1 MKSFRLIVWMIF
13 AFLLGNLQTY
23 SQQEVTGYDAKV
35 DDIYY
40 RLKGD
45 SAIVV
50 YDTSYIGGTGHNPSY
65 SNRTSITIPNSI
77 IVNDK
82 TYIVKSI
89 GRRAFFNCQKL
100 KDVFIPST
108 ISSIGA
114 NAFEGCSVL
123 DSVISKI
130 KEPFAIDGNVFFK
143 SGSYIHNQGAPSGM
157 PSNAVL
163 YVPYGTKTLYEK
175 TDGWNQFTSIVETDL
190 EDGDTFTALTEEG
203 VEMEFQIISVS
214 EKSCKVSGIDYRT
227 AGKVTIPSEVNSFR
241 VIEIGNVAFAKCS
254 SITSV
259 IIPNS
264 VEVVGRLAFG
274 NCSSLSDI
282 NLPNSLKTI
291 GIGAFQACESLKSIV
306 IPSSVTSIEC
316 LSPSG
321 YWENPFSHCKNLESI
336 VVEPGN
342 PIYDSRENC
351 NAIITE
357 TSYFSS
363 LAAINKTATIITGC
377 KNTTI
382 PSSVLT
388 IGGYSFAGCG
398 LTHIDIPSNIQ
409 YIGSNA
415 FYGNYVEKDNFVNH
429 SALDAENN
437 NYWGCT
443 MLDTTK
449 DGFWITDGELIKYTG
464 NETII
469 TIPSTVTSIRGYVFS
484 GLDHI
489 TSVSIPNSVTKIGY
503 GAFYRCSSLKSIKV
517 PNGITAIGDNTFNG
531 CSSLETVI
539 IPYGIKSIGGAAFAG
554 CKNLREVYCY
564 PATCPEMGANVFLD
578 SNIANATL
586 YVLES
591 SSNLYSSTAPWSE
604 FGSIQNI
611 DVAIV
616 QSDNTFTTNTVDDI
630 QMRFKITDLQ
640 NKTAEVYGYYVNRT
654 ATVREYFPAISQDA
668 SKAIIPSSVYTNNG
682 EYTISGISND
692 AFYGCKMNS
701 IYIPSSISSIGY
713 DAFKQCTSL
722 EKVIIPDIA
731 AWCSVKFVLRNGT
744 IYQNNNPLN
753 IGRLYID
760 ENTEVTEL
768 VIPEGVTD
776 IGDYVFLG
784 CSKLLSVK
792 MPASIQSIGK
802 SAFEGCNALEKV
814 IITDVAA
821 WCGVKLSN
829 IYDSPLNFAHHLYSD
844 ADNEITELTI
854 PDDVTYITPGAFYHC
869 WYVTKF
875 VMPDGLLSIG
885 ENALPFPKLTVGT
898 NIQWHDFYYYCKKGT
913 VGLLAV
919 WNYLAGL
926 TNTYSG
932 EFITRQNAYDAKDR
946 NTKLPYPS
954 ISVSTT
960 QTTASINITGIYDEY
975 AYWLNG
981 KPLEKE
987 DINLTE
993 LYPGYSK
1000 KITLHVN
1007 LPGIAY
1013 YVTPNFTC
1021 ERELNTQAINP
1032 SLVINKKT
1040 ASSIS
1045 VTGSYIHGDAVITR
1059 EALAICSTMK
1069 KSQYADNSAYCSI
1082 YNPNAEYRDEYYSNY
1097 YLIDGKTVVEGNSTS
1112 FYGLDPSTNYY
1123 IVYNVYVDQKPYTTV
1138 SGVPTDTLAFTTQA
1152 AQATSNTKARIC
1164 ALTNVDD
1171 DSLRCGFEW
1180 RRYDAPDLVPSTLS
1194 PCSVFNGVISGSLNN
1209 LSSNTYYKYR
1219 PYYKSDSEK
1228 IYYGDW
1234 LAFGTA
1240 DAYVYFEPEVHT
1252 YEAQNVSSN
1261 SASLRGYAL
1270 PGSDDVTEQGFEYWS
1285 ESNSNRVQTR
1295 TIDDGHSTIIAS
1307 GQLMTVT
1314 VENLQ
1319 PATQYHYRS
1328 YVKTISKTTYGEEM
1342 TFKTAEDMTV
1352 INGVTVDADVKV
1364 LGYYNLQGRKI
1375 TGPKRGIVIIQFS
1388 DGSTKKVFWK

>member
-1 MKSFRLIVWMIF
+1 MLNIFRNCT
-13 AFLLGNLQTY
+13 NL
-23 SQQEVTGYDAKV
+23 SDV
-35 DDIYY
+35 I
-40 RLKGD
+40 L
-45 SAIVV
+45 
-50 YDTSYIGGTGHNPSY
+50 
-65 SNRTSITIPNSI
+65 PNSI
-77 IVNDK
+77 TTI
-82 TYIVKSI
+82 
-89 GRRAFFNCQKL
+89 RA
-100 KDVFIPST
+100 
-108 ISSIGA
+108 GA
-114 NAFEGCSVL
+114 YNGCR
-123 DSVISKI
+123 
-130 KEPFAIDGNVFFK
+130 N
-143 SGSYIHNQGAPSGM
+143 
-157 PSNAVL
+157 
-163 YVPYGTKTLYEK
+163 
-175 TDGWNQFTSIVETDL
+175 
-190 EDGDTFTALTEEG
+190 
-203 VEMEFQIISVS
+203 
-214 EKSCKVSGIDYRT
+214 
-227 AGKVTIPSEVNSFR
+227 
-241 VIEIGNVAFAKCS
+241 
-254 SITSV
+254 
-259 IIPNS
+259 
-264 VEVVGRLAFG
+264 
-274 NCSSLSDI
+274 
-282 NLPNSLKTI
+282 
-291 GIGAFQACESLKSIV
+291 LKSIV
-306 IPSSVTSIEC
+306 IPNSVTCIDFGSH
-316 LSPSG
+316 S
-321 YWENPFSHCKNLESI
+321 ENPFNNCESLESI
-336 VVEPGN
+336 VVEEGN
-342 PIYDSRENC
+342 TVYDSRDNC
-351 NAIITE
+351 NAIIGKRQLYT
-357 TSYFSS
+357 TPQQVY
-363 LAAINKTATIITGC
+363 TIISGC
-377 KNTTI
+377 KNTII
-382 PSSVLT
+382 PMSVKY
-388 IGGYSFAGCG
+388 IEDYSFAGCG
-398 LTHIDIPSNIQ
+398 LTHIEIPSSIQ

-415 FYGNYVEKDNFVNH
+415 FYGNYVEKDSFINH

-437 NYWGCT
+437 NFWGCT
-443 MLDTTK
+443 ILDTK
-449 DGFWITDGELIKYTG
+449 ENGFWITTNRELIKYTG
-464 NETII
+464 NKTEII
-469 TIPSTVTSIRGYVFS
+469 IPSTVTSIRDYVFY

-517 PNGITAIGDNTFNG
+517 PNGITVIGDNTFNG
-531 CSSLETVI
+531 CSSLETVT
-539 IPYGIKSIGGAAFAG
+539 IPYDVNSIGGAAFAG

-564 PATCPEMGANVFLD
+564 PATCPEMGANVFHD

-604 FGSIQNI
+604 FGSIQNL
-611 DVAIV
+611 DVAII
-616 QSDNTFTTNTVDDI
+616 QPDYTFTAITVDGV
-630 QMRFKITDLQ
+630 QMRFRITDLQ
-640 NKTAEVYGYYVNRT
+640 DKTAEVYGYYVNRT
-654 ATVREYFPAISQDA
+654 ATAREYFPAISRDA

-682 EYTISGISND
+682 EYTITGISNN

-753 IGRLYID
+753 IGHLYSD
-760 ENTEVTEL
+760 EITEVTEL

-776 IGDYVFLG
+776 IGDYVFMG

-802 SAFEGCNALEKV
+802 SAFEGCSALEKV

-829 IYDSPLNFAHHLYSD
+829 IYDNPLNIAHHLYSD

-854 PDDVTYITPGAFYHC
+854 PDGVTYIASGTFYHC

-885 ENALPFPKLTVGT
+885 DDALPFPKLTVGT
-898 NIQWHDFYYYCKKGT
+898 NIQWHDFYYYCKKGS

-932 EFITRQNAYDAKDR
+932 ESITRQNAYDAKDR

-960 QTTASINITGIYDEY
+960 QTTASIIITGIYDEY

-981 KPLEKE
+981 KSLKKGE
-987 DINLTE
+987 INLTG
-993 LYPGYSK
+993 LYPGYSE
-1000 KITLHVN
+1000 KITLHVS
-1007 LPGIAY
+1007 LPDVAY

-1021 ERELNTQAINP
+1021 EKELKTQAINP

-1040 ASSIS
+1040 TSSIS
-1045 VTGSYIHGDAVITR
+1045 VTGSYIHGDAVITM
-1059 EALAICSTMK
+1059 EVLAICNTMK

-1082 YNPNAEYRDEYYSNY
+1082 YNPNAECRDEYYSNY
-1097 YLIDGKTVVEGNSTS
+1097 YLMDDKAVVVGNSTS

-1138 SGVPTDTLAFTTQA
+1138 SGVTTDALTFSTQA
-1152 AQATSNTKARIC
+1152 AQATSNTKARIS
-1164 ALTNVDD
+1164 ALTNIDD

-1194 PCSVFNGVISGSLNN
+1194 PCPVFNGVIAGSLNN

-1261 SASLRGYAL
+1261 SARLKGYAL

-1307 GQLMTVT
+1307 GQLMNVI

-1319 PATQYHYRS
+1319 PATLYHYRS
-1328 YVKTISKTTYGEEM
+1328 YIKTISKTTYGEEM
-1342 TFKTAEDMTV
+1342 TFKTVEDMTA

-1375 TGPKRGIVIIQFS
+1375 TEPERGIVIIQFS
-1388 DGSTKKVFWK
+1388 DGSTKKVFCK